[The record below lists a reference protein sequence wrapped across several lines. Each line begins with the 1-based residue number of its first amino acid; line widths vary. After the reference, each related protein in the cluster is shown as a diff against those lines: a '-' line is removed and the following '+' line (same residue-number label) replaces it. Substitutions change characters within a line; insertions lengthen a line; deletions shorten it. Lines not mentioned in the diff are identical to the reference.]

1 MLLYIEDKLINMD
14 NVISVKVKCR
24 NVSNNYSIVFS
35 MISGE
40 DECCFCFNKKHMAVE
55 ILKYIVRTI
64 QYSISI
70 STSVTYITNDK
81 VHEHLVDVYGEC

>member
-14 NVISVKVKCR
+14 NVNSVKVKCR
-24 NVSNNYSIVFS
+24 DGSEDYSIVFS
-35 MISGE
+35 MVSNE
-40 DECCFCFNKKHMAVE
+40 DEYCFHFNKKHMAVE
-55 ILKYIVRTI
+55 VLEYIVRII
-64 QYSISI
+64 QHSISI